1 MADIPLTLRL
11 VKGSRLTWLEAD
23 TNFTN
28 LRDAIQNNVDV
39 DIYTNL
45 NPTPETVGGIPA
57 GSTFN
62 DMTIQAV
69 LDELLYP
76 YQNPGFSSFGISGQS
91 SPLEVGA
98 TSNANPSFT
107 WSLSNSGN
115 VTANSINISDTTAST
130 TLVTGHST
138 ISPAAVTHVGI
149 TKTSS
154 ASETYHISGTNTQS
168 GTFGANYSINWLWK
182 VYYGETATTPLT
194 ASDIQGLRVGNLQ
207 SGFSG
212 VYNFAASPSQ
222 YKYICYPA
230 SMGLATS
237 FTDQATNLD
246 VPFNAVYTVSVTNSH
261 GVTTNYNVHRTVYMI
276 GSSLPVV
283 VS

>member
-1 MADIPLTLRL
+1 MAIPLTLRL
-11 VKGSRLTWLEAD
+11 VKNAPLTFKEGD
-23 TNFTN
+23 DNFLA
-28 LRDAIQNNVDV
+28 LRDAIENGGDVDV
-39 DIYTNL
+39 YTNL
-45 NPTPETVGGIPA
+45 NPTPETLGGIPA

-76 YQNPGFSSFGISGQS
+76 YQNPGFSSFSISGQP

-98 TSNANPSFT
+98 TSNADPSFT
-107 WSLSNSGN
+107 WSLSNSSN
-115 VTANSINISDTTAST
+115 VTPNSINISDTTAST
-130 TLVTGHST
+130 TLVTGHSIT
-138 ISPAAVTHVGI
+138 SPAATTHAGI
-149 TKTSS
+149 TKTS
-154 ASETYHISGTNTQS
+154 ATSETYHIVGTNTHS
-168 GTFGANYSINWLWK
+168 GTFSANYSINWLWIL
-182 VYYGETATTPLT
+182 YYGETATTPLT
-194 ASDIQGLRVGNLQ
+194 ASDIKGLRVGNLQ

-246 VPFNAVYTVSVTNSH
+246 VPFNAAYTVSVTNSH